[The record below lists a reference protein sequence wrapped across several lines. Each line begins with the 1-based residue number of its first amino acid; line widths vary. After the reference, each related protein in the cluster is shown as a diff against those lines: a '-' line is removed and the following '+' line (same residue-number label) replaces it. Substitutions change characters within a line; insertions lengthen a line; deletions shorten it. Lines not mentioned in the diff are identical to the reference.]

1 MGGDGNDSL
10 IGGVGSDVLYGGAGG
25 DSLNGGADN
34 DFLYGDGGLDSLY
47 GGAGNDVLDGG
58 DDNDYLSAG
67 VGNDTLVGGLG
78 VDSLYGGDGDDAMD
92 GGDGGDGADYLKA
105 GLGNDVLYGGLGN
118 DTIYGNEGE
127 NFIDGGEGND
137 VLHAG
142 IGFNETVMGG
152 DGNDT
157 IYSESG
163 TGYNGYGVVMVD
175 GGAGND
181 RLVGSSVERDV
192 FLFNGDFG
200 LDTVIGAANNPVG
213 SVNDYLEFSVD
224 HTQLWFAKSG
234 SALNISVIG
243 TNNQVSIANWYTG
256 SGGLADVGASTS
268 TGFSFLGVANVD
280 ALVSAMSSLSPPPMG
295 QTTLTQAYMDVLG
308 VTFSSLWGGPGIG
321 NS

>member
-1 MGGDGNDSL
+1 M
-10 IGGVGSDVLYGGAGG
+10 
-25 DSLNGGADN
+25 
-34 DFLYGDGGLDSLY
+34 
-47 GGAGNDVLDGG
+47 
-58 DDNDYLSAG
+58 
-67 VGNDTLVGGLG
+67 
-78 VDSLYGGDGDDAMD
+78 DSLYGGDGDDVM
-92 GGDGGDGADYLKA
+92 DGGDGADYLRA
-105 GLGNDVLYGGLGN
+105 GLGNDILYGGLGD

-200 LDTVIGAANNPVG
+200 FDTVVGAANNPVG
-213 SVNDYLEFSVD
+213 SVNDYLSFSVD
-224 HTQLWFAKSG
+224 YTQLWFAKSG
-234 SALNISVIG
+234 SALRISVIG

-256 SGGLADVGASTS
+256 SGGQADMGVSTS
-268 TGFSFLGVANVD
+268 TGSSFLGVANVD

-308 VTFSSLWGGPGIG
+308 ATLSSSWGGARRRGFLMISVHKF
-321 NS
+321 NLKLKYEVQQKNR